1 MAGSAFAGCVV
12 RPAQTE
18 GVLNRSEVQSDPTDG
33 IVKPGAPLELTFR
46 GSRLAD
52 GACVLLTGAVVD
64 IWQCDADGVYSGVVD
79 PSFDTTGRKYLRG
92 LQTMD

>member
-1 MAGSAFAGCVV
+1 
-12 RPAQTE
+12 
-18 GVLNRSEVQSDPTDG
+18 
-33 IVKPGAPLELTFR
+33 
-46 GSRLAD
+46 
-52 GACVLLTGAVVD
+52 VLLTGAVVD